1 MNTALIA
8 ALRGVLPEGVALA
21 ASDPS
26 APETGLWPEEAAG
39 IARAVP
45 ARRREFAAGRRA
57 ARAALADIGLP
68 PAAIPMGAD
77 RAPVWP
83 AGVTGSISHGA
94 GACVALVAYS
104 DRLAGLG
111 LDLEP
116 AEVLPEDMLDTV
128 CTAVERAA
136 VTQDASGLMARKL
149 FCAKEASYKAQYA
162 QSLALLEFHDL
173 EITLDA
179 VDGFTAR
186 LLHTCPPFPIG
197 TQWPGQVVMR
207 DGIIAAAVA
216 LPRL

>member
-1 MNTALIA
+1 MTLIA
-8 ALRGVLPEGVALA
+8 ALRGILPEGVALA

-39 IARAVP
+39 ITRAVP
-45 ARRREFAAGRRA
+45 GRRREFAAGRRA

-94 GACVALVAYS
+94 GVCVALVAYS

-116 AEVLPEDMLDTV
+116 AEALPKDMLDTV
-128 CTAVERAA
+128 CTPVERAA
-136 VTQDASGLMARKL
+136 VARDAHGLLGRQI
-149 FCAKEASYKAQYA
+149 FCAKEASYKAQYV
-162 QSLALLEFHDL
+162 QSHTLLAFHDL
-173 EITLDA
+173 EITFDA
-179 VDGFTAR
+179 AGQFMAR
-186 LLHTCPPFPIG
+186 LRCPCPPFPVG
-197 TQWPGQVVMR
+197 TQWPGRLVMG
-207 DGIIAAAVA
+207 DGIIAAVVA